1 MSTTQTGIE
10 IVESFFEAATSAD
23 PARAFAYFTDDI
35 EYQNVPLPPDR
46 GRKAVERTLR
56 LFLRVAPEFRV
67 TMHNI
72 AERDGVVLTERTDV
86 VSAARPPSLAPSPHP
101 SRFAHDDESRRA
113 CAACVGLAA
122 EWAYCGR
129 VFGEGWGSDVVFA
142 VLGLRA
148 RSRESPKNSAVGAC

>member
-1 MSTTQTGIE
+1 MSTTPTGIE
-10 IVESFFEAATSAD
+10 IVESFFEVATSAD
-23 PARAFAYFTDDI
+23 PARAFDYFTDDI

-86 VSAARPPSLAPSPHP
+86 LRGPLLDTDFWVCGTFVIRDAKIAVWRDRFDMAQFSGQVLTTPLRKLARVA
-101 SRFAHDDESRRA
+101 
-113 CAACVGLAA
+113 
-122 EWAYCGR
+122 
-129 VFGEGWGSDVVFA
+129 GW
-142 VLGLRA
+142 LR
-148 RSRESPKNSAVGAC
+148 